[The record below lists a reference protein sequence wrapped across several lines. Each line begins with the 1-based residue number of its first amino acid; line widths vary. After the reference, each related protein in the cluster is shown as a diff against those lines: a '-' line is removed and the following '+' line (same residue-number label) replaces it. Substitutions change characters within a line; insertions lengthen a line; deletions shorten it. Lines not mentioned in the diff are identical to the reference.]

1 VQIAIAEALVALTG
15 ASHEPQNRG
24 TDGCS
29 IPTYAVPLTG
39 LALGFARL
47 ATGIGL
53 AHPRAE
59 AARRIYQAA
68 VAEPFY
74 VAGTGQLCTDMMKSL
89 QGAALIKTGAEGVFC
104 AALAGLGLGVAL
116 KIDDGTKRASDAAMA
131 AVIARLLPEH
141 EEMARRWTNAPIL
154 TRRGAKVGE
163 VRAVRAAFQ
172 TRA

>member
-1 VQIAIAEALVALTG
+1 
-15 ASHEPQNRG
+15 
-24 TDGCS
+24 
-29 IPTYAVPLTG
+29 
-39 LALGFARL
+39 
-47 ATGIGL
+47 
-53 AHPRAE
+53 
-59 AARRIYQAA
+59 
-68 VAEPFY
+68 
-74 VAGTGQLCTDMMKSL
+74 MMKSL
-89 QGAALIKTGAEGVFC
+89 QGAALTKTGAEGVFC